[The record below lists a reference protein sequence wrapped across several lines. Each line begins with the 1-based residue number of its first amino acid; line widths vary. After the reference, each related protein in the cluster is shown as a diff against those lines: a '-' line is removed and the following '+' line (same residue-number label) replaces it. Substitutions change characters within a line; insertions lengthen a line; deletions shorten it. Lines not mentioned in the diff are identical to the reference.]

1 MRTLN
6 NWFNILLNWG
16 GNQLK
21 QFLGRLI
28 LGISKVMNMEFNDF
42 VSKFDSMNVKSCK
55 LQVELMDGSLH
66 MIDVG
71 NHDFIWEDEE
81 DVENK

>member
-1 MRTLN
+1 
-6 NWFNILLNWG
+6 
-16 GNQLK
+16 
-21 QFLGRLI
+21 
-28 LGISKVMNMEFNDF
+28 MEFNDF